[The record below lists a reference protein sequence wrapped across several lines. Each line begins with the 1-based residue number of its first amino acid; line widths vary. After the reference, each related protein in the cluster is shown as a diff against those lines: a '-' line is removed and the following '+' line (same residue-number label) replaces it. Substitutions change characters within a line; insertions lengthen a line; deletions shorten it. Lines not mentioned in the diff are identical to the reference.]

1 MAFLG
6 TESMIPVEPIP
17 TRGHGETTSM
27 LRCSRGPRAL
37 PRQRRLLVA
46 EENGLGFIELA
57 APVIGAAIGAGGAL
71 GGAAIQANAIKSVA
85 KTEAKT
91 AQILGQAQIALQQ
104 RQIEV
109 EAEVGRERDQGLLQ
123 AFKVVGIAL
132 AAGWV
137 VGKVLGR

>member
-1 MAFLG
+1 
-6 TESMIPVEPIP
+6 
-17 TRGHGETTSM
+17 M

-109 EAEVGRERDQGLLQ
+109 EAEVGRERDQGLMQ